1 MSQLSHDL
9 LMLEFLSW
17 ISSQRRTYDE
27 ALNLWQSHC
36 PRHMIWEDA
45 IADGYIAIKSNG
57 TGHDSEVTLTENGRT
72 HLNGNGR
79 HD

>member
-9 LMLEFLSW
+9 LMLEFLGW

-27 ALNLWQSHC
+27 AMNLWQSHC

-45 IADGYIAIKSNG
+45 IADGYVEIKHNG
-57 TGHDSEVTLTENGRT
+57 TDRDAEVTLTENGRT
-72 HLNGNGR
+72 VLNGNGHR
-79 HD
+79 E